1 MIDLIKDGAIVVL
14 VAAIAYAHWRKQDPI
29 TILRGWVSD
38 GKAWVAKKLHKTP
51 A

>member
-1 MIDLIKDGAIVVL
+1 MIKDGVIVVL

-29 TILRGWVSD
+29 TILRGWLS
-38 GKAWVAKKLHKTP
+38 GAKAWVQKKLHKTP